1 MSKIPHE
8 LAEEFPAEVEK
19 IKSLKASDGHFARLV
34 EDYEALNEKVY
45 RSENRLDLIT
55 EEDEEHLRVKRA
67 AVKDHIWRHLRA

>member
-19 IKSLKASDGHFARLV
+19 LKSLKATDGHFARLV
-34 EDYEALNEKVY
+34 EEYEGLNEKVY
-45 RSENRLDLIT
+45 RSENRLDLIS

-67 AVKDHIWRHLRA
+67 AVKDHIWRHLRG